1 MADYVGP
8 PLHRGAVRQVLQ
20 QNATG
25 LRPVLQII
33 DVKQIGT
40 NGQQPQQ
47 LQAGGTTTERFRLIV
62 SDGEHYQ
69 QAMLATQLN
78 GLVTSGQVRKF
89 SVVQVDECVAHRRWS
104 APRGRGAGVTG
115 SARKPKRAKGALR
128 VSPPRDAP
136 REAPHQALTL
146 CLVAPRYICNTVQAR
161 KCVGSRASL
170 LPPRAG
176 FVCRRLS
183 APPPPC

>member
-1 MADYVGP
+1 MTAACVVGQSLRAMGDYVGP
-8 PLHRGAVRQVLQ
+8 PLHRGAVKQVLQ

-40 NGQQPQQ
+40 NGQQQQ
-47 LQAGGTTTERFRLIV
+47 QPAPGGGTTERFRLIV

-89 SVVQVDECVAHRRWS
+89 SVVQVDECVAHAR
-104 APRGRGAGVTG
+104 G
-115 SARKPKRAKGALR
+115 SARRGGR
-128 VSPPRDAP
+128 W
-136 REAPHQALTL
+136 
-146 CLVAPRYICNTVQAR
+146 
-161 KCVGSRASL
+161 
-170 LPPRAG
+170 
-176 FVCRRLS
+176 
-183 APPPPC
+183 

>member
-8 PLHRGAVRQVLQ
+8 PLHRGTVRQVLQ

-47 LQAGGTTTERFRLIV
+47 PQAGGATTERFRLIV

-78 GLVTSGQVRKF
+78 GLVTSGVVRKF
-89 SVVQVDECVAHRRWS
+89 SVVQVDECVAHSRWS
-104 APRGRGAGVTG
+104 AAPGRRG
-115 SARKPKRAKGALR
+115 
-128 VSPPRDAP
+128 
-136 REAPHQALTL
+136 E
-146 CLVAPRYICNTVQAR
+146 
-161 KCVGSRASL
+161 
-170 LPPRAG
+170 
-176 FVCRRLS
+176 
-183 APPPPC
+183 